1 LGVFFRDV
9 SQIMQFFTMALMF
22 SSAVFYSAQKIPD
35 AAWLYMR
42 FNPVLLA
49 IEEARAAALWLQPIN
64 YSHLGYLY
72 ATGLVACSLGH
83 LAFKRMKPAFAD
95 VL

>member
-1 LGVFFRDV
+1 
-9 SQIMQFFTMALMF
+9 
-22 SSAVFYSAQKIPD
+22 
-35 AAWLYMR
+35 
-42 FNPVLLA
+42 VLLA

-64 YSHLGYLY
+64 YRHLGYLY
-72 ATGLVACSLGH
+72 ATGLITCSLGH

>member
-1 LGVFFRDV
+1 
-9 SQIMQFFTMALMF
+9 MQFLTLALMF
-22 SSAVFYSAQKIPD
+22 SSAVFYSARMIPD

-72 ATGLVACSLGH
+72 ATGLITCALGH